1 MYVLCRL
8 FFSNETMVEAN
19 QRKTQYVRKSVSEK
33 LQPQHCYQRQA
44 YPPRLMIWG
53 CISSEGPGQLYK
65 VEGSMNSTQYCEVI
79 GNCLLPQAQ
88 TWYPQLE
95 WIFQQDNAP
104 CHTSRV
110 TRNYLQQV
118 GVNVL
123 QWPPNSPDLNPIE
136 TAWALLKKEFHN
148 ETVVKERLWQN
159 VCDVWNNSETLKRFC
174 HDVPGSMC
182 KRVKELLSN
191 KGGLTHY

>member
-1 MYVLCRL
+1 
-8 FFSNETMVEAN
+8 
-19 QRKTQYVRKSVSEK
+19 
-33 LQPQHCYQRQA
+33 
-44 YPPRLMIWG
+44 MIWG

-65 VEGSMNSTQYCEVI
+65 VEGSMNSTQYCEVK
-79 GNCLLPQAQ
+79 
-88 TWYPQLE
+88 
-95 WIFQQDNAP
+95 QDNAP